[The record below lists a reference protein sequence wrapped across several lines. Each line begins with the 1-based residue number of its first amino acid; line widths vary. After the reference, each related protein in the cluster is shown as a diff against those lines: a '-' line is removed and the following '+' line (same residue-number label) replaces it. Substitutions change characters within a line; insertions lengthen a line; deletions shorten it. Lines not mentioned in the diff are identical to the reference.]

1 MVMKVINLL
10 VLVLTLFSRGSTLLP
25 PQQKIC
31 RDCIHFIGN
40 TDECRLFKDTN
51 IITGEVSYP
60 HASQIRADSEK
71 CGVEAIYFE
80 ENNAKIITE
89 PYFFVKKNWKI
100 LLSCGLLYEYVRLLT
115 YQYYIDKP

>member
-1 MVMKVINLL
+1 MKLFTL
-10 VLVLTLFSRGSTLLP
+10 FVLVLSLFPKGLTWLP

-51 IITGEVSYP
+51 IITGEVSYS

-71 CGVEAIYFE
+71 CGIEAIYFE

-89 PYFFVKKNWKI
+89 PYFFVKKNWQI
-100 LLSCGLLYEYVRLLT
+100 LLSVSLVYLYVKILT
-115 YQYYIDKP
+115 YQYYINKT

>member
-10 VLVLTLFSRGSTLLP
+10 ALVPTFFSRVSSLLP
-25 PQQKIC
+25 SQQKIC
-31 RDCIHFIGN
+31 RDCIHFIGDTN
-40 TDECRLFKDTN
+40 ECRLFKDTN
-51 IITGEVSYP
+51 IITGELTYP

-89 PYFFVKKNWKI
+89 PYFFVKKNWRI

-115 YQYYIDKP
+115 YQYYMDKP